1 MCAKLTY
8 RSKLNFFQEAN
19 TMDLKYMHPA
29 DQLVEMMNR
38 IYQAGMTTTSGGNLS
53 VLDEN
58 GDIWI
63 TPSGVDKGSLT
74 REDIVQVKPD
84 GSCFCARGHKPSVEL
99 PFHRDIYGV
108 RKDIFGVV
116 HAHPPVM
123 VGYSVVR
130 RSPDV
135 RILPETWKLCG
146 EVAQVPYDVAGSLEL
161 DAHIN
166 ARFKEGYSTVL
177 MANHGVVC
185 GAENLQKAFE
195 AFETITLGG
204 ETEMNAL
211 RLGGANILS
220 EEQLAAAAQ
229 ESALPEMPARPVSEE
244 EQAAREEICA
254 FARRCYQRRL
264 VAAVQGSISMR
275 LSDGSMLITPAGKDL
290 LHLQSGDIVRVKDG
304 RCEAG
309 KIPGENAELQ
319 EKIYAKNPGM
329 NSIIITHAPSIM
341 GFGVAGKD
349 FDSRTMSEGYVIL
362 GQVQRAPFD
371 ADAEAVSDLFGYRK
385 NIVLVDNRCA
395 VVAGETLFK
404 AFDRTEVL
412 EYGAASL
419 LAAGALGMPII
430 PLTEE
435 EIAYTDRTLGL

>member
-1 MCAKLTY
+1 
-8 RSKLNFFQEAN
+8 
-19 TMDLKYMHPA
+19 MDLKSMHPA

-84 GSCFCARGHKPSVEL
+84 GSYTCIRGHKPSVEL

-135 RILPETWKLCG
+135 RILPETYRLCG

-185 GAENLQKAFE
+185 GAQDLQKAFE

-211 RLGGANILS
+211 RLGGAKLLS
-220 EEQLAAAAQ
+220 EKQLASAAQ
-229 ESALPEMPARPVSEE
+229 ESPMPEMAAQPISEE

-254 FARRCYQRRL
+254 FAHRCYARKL
-264 VAAVQGSISMR
+264 VATVQGCISRR
-275 LSDGSMLITPAGKDL
+275 LSDGSMLITPAGRDML
-290 LHLQSGDIVRVKDG
+290 RMQSGDIVRVKDG

-309 KIPGENAELQ
+309 KVPGEAAELHA
-319 EKIYAKNPGM
+319 KIYAKNP
-329 NSIIITHAPSIM
+329 NLNAVIISHAPSIM
-341 GFGVAGKD
+341 GYAVAGKD

-371 ADAEAVSDLFGYRK
+371 ADADAISDLFGYRK

-395 VVAGETLFK
+395 VIAGESLFK

-419 LAAGALGMPII
+419 LAAGAIGMPII
-430 PLTEE
+430 PLSEE